1 MEFLYKGIANFL
13 PAGAFGKDLVA
24 HKNLK
29 IKQVLNCYLMITK
42 HMVSA
47 ALWTQSLTISEES

>member
-47 ALWTQSLTISEES
+47 AL